1 MNNSKI
7 VFDNFGESKEDNS
20 QVLQVKQGEL
30 TQIIEVINKIEQ
42 SEDWQKL
49 KKLLLDGVVLNLERQ
64 LSNASLDKEINL
76 SEIYRL
82 QGQLAW
88 ARRYADLKKLSEAY
102 RKQLEGIKIQLKNG
116 KRINTT
122 TEYRTNADSSSN
134 AFA

>member
-1 MNNSKI
+1 MNNSII
-7 VFDNFGESKEDNS
+7 VSDNFEESKENNS
-20 QVLQVKQGEL
+20 QVLQIKQGEL

-88 ARRYADLKKLSEAY
+88 ARRYADLKKLSEVY

-116 KRINTT
+116 K
-122 TEYRTNADSSSN
+122 
-134 AFA
+134 

>member
-116 KRINTT
+116 K
-122 TEYRTNADSSSN
+122 
-134 AFA
+134 

>member
-7 VFDNFGESKEDNS
+7 VSDNFEENQEIDLK
-20 QVLQVKQGEL
+20 LQLKQGEL
-30 TQIIEVINKIEQ
+30 SQVIEAINGVEQ
-42 SEDWQKL
+42 SEDWQKF
-49 KKLLLDGVVLNLERQ
+49 KKLLLDNVVSNIERQ